1 MFRELD
7 ERIVSSKNH
16 PNRLRFDRAR
26 EFQRFYHGRYV
37 LEGLDAYLDDSERR
51 SKEAADRE
59 LKARLFPGQHAA
71 GQAALARLARLRRD
85 RPDLDLAGDER
96 RTRAL
101 ARLYVKRRLRA
112 AADRRYAFRPLA
124 ETDVCEGFVDA
135 VGAFV
140 EEEG

>member
-1 MFRELD
+1 MRAID
-7 ERIVSSKNH
+7 PSKSQ
-16 PNRLRFDRAR
+16 PNRLRFHRAR

>member
-1 MFRELD
+1 MRAID
-7 ERIVSSKNH
+7 PSKSQ

-124 ETDVCEGFVDA
+124 ESDVCEGFVDA